1 MRSYYDQKH
10 QRWVIEQTVYV
21 YIPLAKMAGLTKEE
35 RRTMMEA
42 AKQALIEKLE
52 KLT

>member
-10 QRWVIEQTVYV
+10 QRWVIEQTVYA

-35 RRTMMEA
+35 RRAFMEA
-42 AKQALIEKLE
+42 EKQALIEKLE

>member
-10 QRWVIEQTVYV
+10 QRWVIEQTVYA
-21 YIPLAKMAGLTKEE
+21 YIPLAKMAGLSKEE
-35 RRTMMEA
+35 RRIMMES
-42 AKQALIEKLE
+42 AKQALAEKLE